1 MFTKCKWGRLQ
12 KRHTSNSWINKS
24 TVQWGKWAINM
35 GQKHERLSLVFVVFS
50 SIKKCPISLLN
61 EKIRTFPPKRDGN
74 SFKFLTKI
82 KKFHGITPL
91 FCRAACCFLH
101 CRRNQK
107 VKPRS
112 FGGSTSRPG
121 LLTQVAMV
129 AGWQKYFR
137 ADGVGYEFFVGVWRD
152 HCGMSEKEGE
162 FHSFKLF
169 VWRKKKHHEMKGFSI
184 PHSGHTVHWQKMKKR
199 ILFFSRTNLN
209 IGTGGCCGRGGANQ
223 WKKSKKNSRLLLHSY
238 LISYAHFQSKYID
251 LYIIYLNS
259 VNFFKNG

>member
-1 MFTKCKWGRLQ
+1 
-12 KRHTSNSWINKS
+12 
-24 TVQWGKWAINM
+24 M

-121 LLTQVAMV
+121 LLTQVAMLR
-129 AGWQKYFR
+129 AGRNISELMGWDMNFLWEFE
-137 ADGVGYEFFVGVWRD
+137 GITVG
-152 HCGMSEKEGE
+152 C
-162 FHSFKLF
+162 
-169 VWRKKKHHEMKGFSI
+169 
-184 PHSGHTVHWQKMKKR
+184 PKKR
-199 ILFFSRTNLN
+199 GNFI
-209 IGTGGCCGRGGANQ
+209 
-223 WKKSKKNSRLLLHSY
+223 HSNY
-238 LISYAHFQSKYID
+238 LSEEKR
-251 LYIIYLNS
+251 NTT
-259 VNFFKNG
+259 K